1 MIEVVYVGKII
12 MILFLTM
19 SSCQRQVSCHK
30 GDIEI
35 IDVLNRNHP
44 IEINLYDIVD
54 SVKYVPLGTGE
65 CLLSEIE
72 CIIKIRWIFSLIVL
86 QDRFC
91 FIQCLYQM
99 CFRDG
104 AVVVFV
110 PQGKKF

>member
-1 MIEVVYVGKII
+1 MTSRKNSSLIEVVYVGKII

-72 CIIKIRWIFSLIVL
+72 CIKN
-86 QDRFC
+86 
-91 FIQCLYQM
+91 
-99 CFRDG
+99 DG
-104 AVVVFV
+104 KFYFGVCMLLLMHLFGMFV
-110 PQGKKF
+110 I